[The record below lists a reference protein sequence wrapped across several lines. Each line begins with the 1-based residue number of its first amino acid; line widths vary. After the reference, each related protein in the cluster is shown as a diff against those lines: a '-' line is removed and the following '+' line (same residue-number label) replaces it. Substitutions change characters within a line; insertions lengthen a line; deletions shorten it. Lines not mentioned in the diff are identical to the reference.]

1 MKFRFGKILC
11 AAMTVGIFLTQPCI
25 NIFAEETGTS
35 AQEQKEDAVD
45 SQTSLTEGA
54 ADSTEGLTAEEILEA
69 EKKKVYETPA
79 DTNSLTGWAE
89 GPNIQALS
97 GCVIDMESGAFL
109 YSKNMDEKLY
119 PASITKLLTVLVALE
134 NAELTDTVTF
144 SEDSIAFLEYG
155 DASIGMKAGE
165 EISMEDALY
174 AILLASANE
183 VSYAV
188 AETVGT
194 NNLGGDYSTFIEKM
208 NERAKELGC
217 TNSSWMNPNGL
228 HNEEHYTTAHDMA
241 LIAAEVY
248 KHEEFRT
255 IMEEYEH
262 RIGFTNIT
270 QEERVFQQ
278 NHKMLW
284 NGNQYSWELATGG
297 KTGYTD
303 QARTTLV
310 TMAEEGDLKLACVVL
325 KDYGGVSYEDTRAM
339 LEYGFA
345 NFTKVLL
352 AEQELSEEI
361 ESLTNEDA
369 YVLLP
374 EGVDFTEVECEVMQ
388 KEESETVQKEESEA
402 IQKEKSEAA
411 QKEEDI
417 ETTAEARKVETQNAR
432 IGMALFTYED
442 QVVGTTEVILSDA
455 FFERTGSADATI
467 SVDAEDAATNE
478 NVVIKTIFT
487 VLIAGMT
494 IIIGVVAIIFIRN
507 YRILQARKRRRR
519 ERKRRKRN

>member
-1 MKFRFGKILC
+1 MLFRFGKIVCLAM
-11 AAMTVGIFLTQPCI
+11 AAVMFLTQPCMRVL
-25 NIFAEETGTS
+25 AEDATGDVL
-35 AQEQKEDAVD
+35 QEQNKEASDATA
-45 SQTSLTEGA
+45 S
-54 ADSTEGLTAEEILEA
+54 STEGTVSTADVAEELTEEEILEL
-69 EKKKVYETPA
+69 EKKKIYEIEA
-79 DTNSLTGWAE
+79 DTNHLTGWAQ

-155 DASIGMKAGE
+155 DASIGMKPGE

-194 NNLGGDYSTFIEKM
+194 KNLGGDYSTFIQKM
-208 NERAKELGC
+208 NERARELGC
-217 TNSSWMNPNGL
+217 TDSSWVNPNGL

-241 LIAAEVY
+241 LIAAAVY
-248 KHEEFRT
+248 QHEEFRT

-270 QEERVFQQ
+270 EEERVFQQ

-284 NGNQYSWELATGG
+284 DGNQYSWELATGG

-303 QARTTLV
+303 QSGTTLV
-310 TMAEEGDLKLACVVL
+310 TMAEDGDLKLACVVL
-325 KDYGGVSYEDTRAM
+325 KDYGGVAYEDTRAM

-352 AEQELSEEI
+352 AEQELPEEI

-374 EGVDFTEVECEVMQ
+374 KGVDFAEIECEI
-388 KEESETVQKEESEA
+388 VQMEESEA
-402 IQKEKSEAA
+402 V

-417 ETTAEARKVETQNAR
+417 ETTAEAGLPETQNERLGTAV
-432 IGMALFTYED
+432 FTYEG
-442 QVVGTTEVILSDA
+442 QIVGTTEVVLRDEVSALS
-455 FFERTGSADATI
+455 EKQEVS
-467 SVDAEDAATNE
+467 EDVKTE
-478 NVVIKTIFT
+478 EGLTEIIKNIF
-487 VLIAGMT
+487 LT
-494 IIIGVVAIIFIRN
+494 IIIVLVITVVIVAIIFIRN
-507 YRILQARKRRRR
+507 YRILQVRKRRRR
-519 ERKRRKRN
+519 EQRRFRQSKR

>member
-1 MKFRFGKILC
+1 MNVRFWKIVC
-11 AAMTVGIFLTQPCI
+11 AVMIAALFLTQSHI
-25 NIFAEETGTS
+25 WVLAEDAGLP
-35 AQEQKEDAVD
+35 AQEQSIEAADAKASSIEGAEDV
-45 SQTSLTEGA
+45 TENLTE
-54 ADSTEGLTAEEILEA
+54 EEILEA
-69 EKKKVYETPA
+69 EKKKVYEIEA
-79 DTNSLTGWAE
+79 DTNYLTGWAE

-155 DASIGMKAGE
+155 DASIGMKVGE

-194 NNLGGDYSTFIEKM
+194 NNLGGDYSTFIQKM
-208 NERAKELGC
+208 NDRAKELGC
-217 TNSSWMNPNGL
+217 TNSSWVNPNGL

-241 LIAAEVY
+241 LIAVEVY

-270 QEERVFQQ
+270 EEERVFQQ

-284 NGNQYSWELATGG
+284 DGNQYSWELATGG

-303 QARTTLV
+303 QSGTTLV
-310 TMAEEGDLKLACVVL
+310 TMAEDGNLKLACVVL

-345 NFTKVLL
+345 NFTKVPLV
-352 AEQELSEEI
+352 EQGLSEEI
-361 ESLTNEDA
+361 ESLTNGDA
-369 YVLLP
+369 YILLP
-374 EGVDFTEVECEVMQ
+374 EGVDFAEVECEIVQM
-388 KEESETVQKEESEA
+388 EDNIEIMTETGLE
-402 IQKEKSEAA
+402 
-411 QKEEDI
+411 
-417 ETTAEARKVETQNAR
+417 ETQNKRLGTAV
-432 IGMALFTYED
+432 FTYEG
-442 QVVGTTEVILSDA
+442 QIVGTAEVVLSD
-455 FFERTGSADATI
+455 EVSAL
-467 SVDAEDAATNE
+467 SEKQEVSEDVKTEEGLTEIIKNIFLTLIIVLAIT
-478 NVVIKTIFT
+478 VVI
-487 VLIAGMT
+487 
-494 IIIGVVAIIFIRN
+494 VAIIFIRN
-507 YRILQARKRRRR
+507 YWILQVRKRRRR
-519 ERKRRKRN
+519 EQRRGKWR

>member
-1 MKFRFGKILC
+1 MKLRLGRILC
-11 AAMTVGIFLTQPCI
+11 TAVASCMFLTQPCM
-25 NIFAEETGTS
+25 NVLAEDPVEVS
-35 AQEQKEDAVD
+35 EEVD
-45 SQTSLTEGA
+45 DGLTE
-54 ADSTEGLTAEEILEA
+54 EERALEA
-69 EKKKVYETPA
+69 EKKSVYETPA
-79 DTNSLTGWAE
+79 DTNSLQNWPE
-89 GPNIQALS
+89 GPNIQATA

-109 YSKNMDEKLY
+109 YSKNMDEKFY

-144 SEDSIAFLEYG
+144 SEDSISFLEYG
-155 DASIGMKAGE
+155 DAHIGMKPGE

-217 TNSSWMNPNGL
+217 TSSSWKNPNGL
-228 HNEEHYTTAHDMA
+228 HNEEHYTSAHDMA

-255 IMEEYEH
+255 IMKEYEH
-262 RIGFTNIT
+262 RIGFTNLT

-284 NGNQYSWELATGG
+284 DGNQYYWELATGG

-310 TMAEEGDLKLACVVL
+310 TMAEDGNLKLACVVL
-325 KDYGGVSYEDTRAM
+325 KDYGPVAYDDTRAM
-339 LEYGFA
+339 MEYVFE
-345 NFTKVLL
+345 NFNKVSL
-352 AEQELSEEI
+352 AEQELSDQI
-361 ESLTNEDA
+361 ESLVDEGA

-374 EGVDFTEVECEVMQ
+374 EGVDFAEVECEI
-388 KEESETVQKEESEA
+388 KEEENGDSKNGSA
-402 IQKEKSEAA
+402 I
-411 QKEEDI
+411 
-417 ETTAEARKVETQNAR
+417 
-432 IGMALFTYED
+432 FTYEG
-442 QVVGTTEVILSDA
+442 QVIGIASVMLSDT
-455 FFERTGSADATI
+455 FFKVDDTVAGDSLSKQESKDSI
-467 SVDAEDAATNE
+467 SKTTKIIEKLFVGIMLIVGITAVI
-478 NVVIKTIFT
+478 VV
-487 VLIAGMT
+487 
-494 IIIGVVAIIFIRN
+494 IIFIRN
-507 YRILQARKRRRR
+507 YCILKSRKKRRRKH
-519 ERKRRKRN
+519 KRRKKN